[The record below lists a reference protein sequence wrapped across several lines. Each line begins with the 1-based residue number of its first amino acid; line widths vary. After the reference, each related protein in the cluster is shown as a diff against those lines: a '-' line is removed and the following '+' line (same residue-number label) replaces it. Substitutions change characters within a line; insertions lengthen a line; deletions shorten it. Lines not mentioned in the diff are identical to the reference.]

1 MTDPTRGTSRNVGAD
16 DGPDTRAEVDPDVA
30 DLLGL
35 RPAGAGDI
43 PSAAEVDDL
52 GEMTDTA
59 MDEGE
64 LESREPGSDQPDEVK
79 LETLTADEARAG
91 ETVDPEEAAEEGLTW
106 IPPTDPPVIPGSGT
120 DDVTVAAGF
129 GATADEEPFDADHHG
144 EPLTDG
150 DERTARVEEAL
161 RADAR
166 TSAFA
171 DRIEVETDGPRVILS
186 GQVTELDDED
196 EAIAVAE
203 DVPGVREVVS
213 QIEVEALEATEPE
226 RD

>member
-1 MTDPTRGTSRNVGAD
+1 MTHPTGGPTAQDRSD
-16 DGPDTRAEVDPDVA
+16 DEPDTRAEVDPDVA
-30 DLLGL
+30 ELLGL
-35 RPAGAGDI
+35 RPGGAEDM
-43 PSAAEVDDL
+43 PSPAEVDDL

-64 LESREPGSDQPDEVK
+64 LESREPGSDQPDEIK
-79 LETLTADEARAG
+79 LESLTADEARAG
-91 ETVDPEEAAEEGLTW
+91 ETDDPEEAAEEGLTW
-106 IPPTDPPVIPGSGT
+106 IPPTDPPVIPGSGS
-120 DDVTVAAGF
+120 DGVAVAAGF
-129 GATADEEPFDADHHG
+129 GSTAEEEPFDADHHG
-144 EPLTDG
+144 ELLTDD
-150 DERTARVEEAL
+150 DERSARVEEAL

-171 DRIEVETDGPRVILS
+171 DQIEVDTDGPRVILS

-213 QIEVEALEATEPE
+213 QVDVEALESTEPE
-226 RD
+226 RE

>member
-1 MTDPTRGTSRNVGAD
+1 MTDA
-16 DGPDTRAEVDPDVA
+16 DGPDTRAEVDPDIA
-30 DLLGL
+30 ELLGL
-35 RPAGAGDI
+35 RPTGAEDM

-59 MDEGE
+59 MAEGE
-64 LESREPGSDQPDEVK
+64 LVSREPGSDQPDEIK
-79 LETLTADEARAG
+79 LESLTADEARAG
-91 ETVDPEEAAEEGLTW
+91 ETDDPEEAAEEGLTW

-120 DDVTVAAGF
+120 EAIAVAAGF
-129 GATADEEPFDADHHG
+129 GSSAEEEPFDADHHG
-144 EPLTDG
+144 ELLTDD

-171 DRIEVETDGPRVILS
+171 DQIEVETDGPRVILS
-186 GQVTELDDED
+186 GLVAELDDED

-203 DVPGVREVVS
+203 AVAGVREVVS
-213 QIEVEALEATEPE
+213 QIEVAALEGTEPE